1 MIFGAFRHSR
11 RCLKL
16 STTKIGMKKSPPPQK
31 KKKMTK
37 CELEKNDL
45 NPNLLQGQ
53 TFSDYA
59 LRLVGR
65 WPNSARRQAGSGR
78 ISVGSIEVFL
88 VVVVSMV
95 VVVVVSMVVV
105 VVAVVVLMVV
115 VVGEEICFALTRDK
129 LLGSNR
135 WIVELTLK

>member
-1 MIFGAFRHSR
+1 M
-11 RCLKL
+11 LK
-16 STTKIGMKKSPPPQK
+16 TFNNKNWDENVSPP
-31 KKKMTK
+31 KKMTK

-88 VVVVSMV
+88 VVVVVVPLV
-95 VVVVVSMVVV
+95 VVMLVSIVVLMV
-105 VVAVVVLMVV
+105 VVAVVVVVV

-129 LLGSNR
+129 LLGSSR
-135 WIVELTLK
+135 WIVKLTLK

>member
-1 MIFGAFRHSR
+1 
-11 RCLKL
+11 
-16 STTKIGMKKSPPPQK
+16 
-31 KKKMTK
+31 MTK

-78 ISVGSIEVFL
+78 ISVGSMEVFL

-95 VVVVVSMVVV
+95 VSMGGVG
-105 VVAVVVLMVV
+105 VAGGGLMVV

>member
-1 MIFGAFRHSR
+1 
-11 RCLKL
+11 
-16 STTKIGMKKSPPPQK
+16 
-31 KKKMTK
+31 MTK
-37 CELEKNDL
+37 CELGKNDL

-95 VVVVVSMVVV
+95 VSMVVV

-115 VVGEEICFALTRDK
+115 VVVVVVVVVIVVAEEICFALTRDK

>member
-1 MIFGAFRHSR
+1 M
-11 RCLKL
+11 C
-16 STTKIGMKKSPPPQK
+16 PPPQ
-31 KKKMTK
+31 KMTK

-88 VVVVSMV
+88 VVVVVVPLV
-95 VVVVVSMVVV
+95 VVMLVSIVVLMV
-105 VVAVVVLMVV
+105 VVAVVVVVV

-129 LLGSNR
+129 LLGSSR
-135 WIVELTLK
+135 WIVKLTLK

>member
-1 MIFGAFRHSR
+1 
-11 RCLKL
+11 
-16 STTKIGMKKSPPPQK
+16 
-31 KKKMTK
+31 MTK

-78 ISVGSIEVFL
+78 ISVGSMEVFL

-95 VVVVVSMVVV
+95 VMV
-105 VVAVVVLMVV
+105 VV

>member
-1 MIFGAFRHSR
+1 M
-11 RCLKL
+11 LK
-16 STTKIGMKKSPPPQK
+16 TFNNKNWDENVPPP

-95 VVVVVSMVVV
+95 VSMVVV

>member
-1 MIFGAFRHSR
+1 M
-11 RCLKL
+11 
-16 STTKIGMKKSPPPQK
+16 
-31 KKKMTK
+31 
-37 CELEKNDL
+37 
-45 NPNLLQGQ
+45 
-53 TFSDYA
+53 
-59 LRLVGR
+59 RLVGR

-88 VVVVSMV
+88 VVVVSM
-95 VVVVVSMVVV
+95 VVSMVVV

>member
-1 MIFGAFRHSR
+1 M
-11 RCLKL
+11 
-16 STTKIGMKKSPPPQK
+16 SPPP

-95 VVVVVSMVVV
+95 VSMVVV
-105 VVAVVVLMVV
+105 VVV

-129 LLGSNR
+129 LLGSSR

>member
-1 MIFGAFRHSR
+1 
-11 RCLKL
+11 
-16 STTKIGMKKSPPPQK
+16 
-31 KKKMTK
+31 MTK

-95 VVVVVSMVVV
+95 VSMVVV

>member
-1 MIFGAFRHSR
+1 M
-11 RCLKL
+11 LK
-16 STTKIGMKKSPPPQK
+16 TFNKKNWVGNVSPPP
-31 KKKMTK
+31 KKMTK

-95 VVVVVSMVVV
+95 VSMVVV

>member
-1 MIFGAFRHSR
+1 MIFG
-11 RCLKL
+11 
-16 STTKIGMKKSPPPQK
+16 
-31 KKKMTK
+31 
-37 CELEKNDL
+37 
-45 NPNLLQGQ
+45 
-53 TFSDYA
+53 A

-95 VVVVVSMVVV
+95 VSMVVV

-129 LLGSNR
+129 LLSVG
-135 WIVELTLK
+135 